1 MDRKQLIKDLQLK
14 FETKAKYLGV
24 PSCAYEITLRGITYT
39 IDREGK
45 IVTPSGQ
52 VIEPEE
58 LLDEAT
64 EVIAAEEPSDK
75 IASEPNEALEATTSE
90 IMNYELKLPM
100 EGHDA
105 KTLRNLINMVYAKQ
119 PLILKALAANDVL
132 LTEAFVQ
139 TINETDMET
148 TSDFQAALAQLE
160 AYSLQGIQFDFEE
173 KTFTFKLDLEPDK
186 LEAAISLL
194 ALINKNALS
203 QHYASFKAKPTSN
216 EKYTFRTWLLR
227 LGMIGDEY
235 KKTRKALLSDLS
247 GNAAFKD
254 PTKAGEKDEA

>member
-24 PSCAYEITLRGITYT
+24 PSCAYEITLRGIIYT
-39 IDREGK
+39 IDKEGK

-52 VIEPEE
+52 VIGPEE

-75 IASEPNEALEATTSE
+75 IASEPNPIEEAITSE

-100 EGHDA
+100 EGHNA

-119 PLILKALAANDVL
+119 PLILKALGANDEI
-132 LTEAFVQ
+132 LTEAFIQ
-139 TINETDMET
+139 TTNETAMET
-148 TSDFQAALAQLE
+148 ISDFQDALAQTE
-160 AYSLQGIQFDFEE
+160 TYHLQGIQFDFKE
-173 KTFTFKLDLEPDK
+173 KTFTFKLDLQPEK
-186 LEAAISLL
+186 VEAAISLI
-194 ALINKNALS
+194 ALVNKNALS
-203 QHYASFKAKPTSN
+203 QHYASFNAKPTTN

-235 KKTRKALLSDLS
+235 KKIRKDLLSDLS